1 MGVVSWPPPAFL
13 QQFKMAAAVPVD
25 VAAACKG
32 KSIYSLKNTKFY
44 SMLEMKRSAVEYDL
58 GFLKVFFI

>member
-1 MGVVSWPPPAFL
+1 
-13 QQFKMAAAVPVD
+13 MAAAVPVD